1 MDDFCVFMFPAKFQL
16 GYYCHCVMA
25 DKKGT
30 ASVDTTTD
38 NTATPLK
45 NQPEKRPLESPGHTG
60 ESPPVSK
67 LKSQLTVEDFLDML
81 CDSKV
86 IAVLEGIMENV
97 VAKALKI
104 QMESMTKR
112 VEVLEQKVDCSKV
125 SISDH
130 TNKITAADVKVAS
143 LEKKVV
149 ELSETLEKTSKE
161 VGELQYLHDD
171 LEQYGRRLNLR
182 VSGLKATNEPGTP
195 EDTDKAI
202 IHLCRD
208 QLGVQIQL
216 SDIQR
221 SHRVGPKEASNRA
234 IIFRFVSY
242 RVRTSVLKARSKL
255 KNTGIF
261 VNEDLTK
268 RRNRLAYLARQ
279 LKKNNK
285 IVDTWTYDGKV
296 FVKYRA
302 SPNNPAL
309 KTTEIRHEVDFD
321 NIP

>member
-1 MDDFCVFMFPAKFQL
+1 MFPAKFQL

-182 VSGLKATNEPGTP
+182 V
-195 EDTDKAI
+195 
-202 IHLCRD
+202 
-208 QLGVQIQL
+208 
-216 SDIQR
+216 
-221 SHRVGPKEASNRA
+221 
-234 IIFRFVSY
+234 
-242 RVRTSVLKARSKL
+242 
-255 KNTGIF
+255 
-261 VNEDLTK
+261 
-268 RRNRLAYLARQ
+268 
-279 LKKNNK
+279 K
-285 IVDTWTYDGKV
+285 IG
-296 FVKYRA
+296 RA
-302 SPNNPAL
+302 SCR
-309 KTTEIRHEVDFD
+309 ERV
-321 NIP
+321 